1 MSPCVS
7 TSRPRRQASP
17 GRTVRGQRGFTLI
30 EMMVVVLV
38 IAIVGAMTIFAVQAA
53 IPSARGDAAMDA
65 VLSMLRLGRDSA
77 ITMRR
82 KIEVRFPSA
91 SQIDIVRIDVGPAER
106 IIGSASLEGNTVFML
121 TAGVPDTP
129 DAYGNAAPTD
139 FGGAVIVRFNEDGT
153 MSDGGGVPLNGTVF
167 IGQAAETR
175 AARAVTVTGVTGRA
189 QGYAWDGRAWQEK

>member
-1 MSPCVS
+1 MSACLS
-7 TSRPRRQASP
+7 ASCPRRQASAK
-17 GRTVRGQRGFTLI
+17 RAVRGDVGFTLI

-53 IPSARGDAAMDA
+53 SPSARGDAAMDA
-65 VLSMLRLGRDSA
+65 VLSMMRLGRDSA

-82 KIEVRFPSA
+82 KVEVRFPSA
-91 SQIDIVRIDVGPAER
+91 RQVDIVRIDVGSER
-106 IIGSASLEGNTVFML
+106 IIGSASVEGNTLFML

-129 DAYGNAAPTD
+129 DAYGIASATD
-139 FGGAVIVRFNEDGT
+139 FGGAAIIRFNEDGT
-153 MSDGGGVPLNGTVF
+153 MSDGVGVPLNGTVF

>member
-1 MSPCVS
+1 MSPCLS
-7 TSRPRRQASP
+7 PSRLRRRASP

-82 KIEVRFPSA
+82 RIEVRFPSA
-91 SQIDIVRIDVGPAER
+91 SQIDVVRIDVGSER
-106 IIGSASLEGNTVFML
+106 IIGSASLEGNTLFML

-129 DAYGNAAPTD
+129 DAYGNAAATD
-139 FGGAVIVRFNEDGT
+139 FGGAVIIRFNEDGT

>member
-1 MSPCVS
+1 MSACLS
-7 TSRPRRQASP
+7 TSRPRRQTPASLA
-17 GRTVRGQRGFTLI
+17 VRGQGGFTLI

-38 IAIVGAMTIFAVQAA
+38 IGIVGAMTIFAVQAA

-91 SQIDIVRIDVGPAER
+91 SQVDIVRIDVGPAER
-106 IIGSASLEGNTVFML
+106 IIGSASLEGNTLFML

-129 DAYGNAAPTD
+129 DAYGNAAATD
-139 FGGAVIVRFNEDGT
+139 FGGAAISRFNEDGT
-153 MSDGGGVPLNGTVF
+153 MSDGAGVPLNGTVF
-167 IGQAAETR
+167 IGQGAETR

>member
-1 MSPCVS
+1 MSPCLS
-7 TSRPRRQASP
+7 PSRLRRRASP

-82 KIEVRFPSA
+82 RIEVRFPSA
-91 SQIDIVRIDVGPAER
+91 SQIDVVRIDVGSER
-106 IIGSASLEGNTVFML
+106 IIGSASLEGNTLFML

-129 DAYGNAAPTD
+129 DAYGNAAATD
-139 FGGAVIVRFNEDGT
+139 FGGAVIIRFNEDGT

-175 AARAVTVTGVTGRA
+175 AARAVTVTGVRDCREISRSTHRPVPVG
-189 QGYAWDGRAWQEK
+189 